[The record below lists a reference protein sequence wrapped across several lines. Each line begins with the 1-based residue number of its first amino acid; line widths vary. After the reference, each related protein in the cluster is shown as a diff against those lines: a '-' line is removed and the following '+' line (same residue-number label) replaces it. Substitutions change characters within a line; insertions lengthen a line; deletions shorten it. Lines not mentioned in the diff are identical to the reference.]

1 MAVIIFLLVLAA
13 AILALSSYSYYIA
26 FYSPRKERRKDTDL
40 PDTDQY
46 RVFRKENLQR
56 IQRLR
61 TEPHEEVSIRS
72 FDGLTLTG
80 KFYHRH
86 EGAPVALCFHGW
98 RGSGIRDFCGG
109 AFSLMK
115 LGFNVLLVDQRAQG
129 RSDGRTITFGI
140 KERFD
145 CLEWVYFISNR
156 FGSETD
162 VCLYGVSMGAATV
175 LMAAGL
181 GLPENVRCVVADCPY
196 SSPKAIIQKVCAD
209 MKIPPTVAYPFV
221 ALGARLFGGFNLSSI
236 SVEEEVR
243 KATVPILVIHGTDDR
258 FVPCSMSESFTSNP
272 HVQRE
277 TFPGAGH
284 GLSFLV
290 DRPRYEKLIRDFTAR
305 TGR

>member
-13 AILALSSYSYYIA
+13 AALALSGYSYYIA
-26 FYSPRKERRKDTDL
+26 FYSPRKDRRKDTDL

-46 RVFRKENLQR
+46 RVFREENLQR

-80 KFYHRH
+80 KFYHRQ
-86 EGAPVALCFHGW
+86 EDAPVALCFHGW

-109 AFSLMK
+109 AFSLME

-129 RSDGRTITFGI
+129 GSDGRTITFGI

-145 CLEWVYFISNR
+145 CLEWVRFIASR

-196 SSPKAIIQKVCAD
+196 SSPKAIIQKVCTD
-209 MKIPPTVAYPFV
+209 MKIPPAIAYPFV
-221 ALGARLFGGFNLSSI
+221 ALGARLFGAFSLSSV
-236 SVEEEVR
+236 STEEEVR